1 MSDKYIDLFHDITF
15 FLDVPVLLWLLNAAF
30 YFLQGNSVYYYNIR
44 YINMWP
50 SLWKSS

>member
-1 MSDKYIDLFHDITF
+1 MSDKYIYLFHDIQIV
-15 FLDVPVLLWLLNAAF
+15 LYVPVLLWLLNAAF
-30 YFLQGNSVYYYNIR
+30 YFLQGNSVCYYNIR